1 MEIITLFNE
10 LGQAATINNLTYQI
24 GQNSISICDL
34 KNNVIADIELNDGYC
49 DLTVYDSKNIDNSYY
64 TEVETTDDVENA
76 IKKYSNLGDQKMIT
90 LTMDNGSCND
100 FKKISINFES
110 VETVEELAK
119 RYFNWRT
126 PTKKYKSIYERLL
139 SIGSSR
145 YDAFIL
151 YCHKLGY

>member
-1 MEIITLFNE
+1 MKIISLFNKE
-10 LGQAATINNLTYQI
+10 GQTLTINNLTYQV
-24 GQNSISICDL
+24 GQNNISISNL
-34 KNNVIADIELNDGYC
+34 KGYAIAELEYNDGYI
-49 DLTVYDSKNIDNSYY
+49 DLTIFDIKSIDNSYY

-100 FKKISINFES
+100 FKKISINFEH
-110 VETVEELAK
+110 VETIEELAK
-119 RYFNWRT
+119 SYFNWRT

>member
-1 MEIITLFNE
+1 MKIISLFNKE
-10 LGQAATINNLTYQI
+10 GQTLTINNLTYQV
-24 GQNSISICDL
+24 GQNNISISNL
-34 KNNVIADIELNDGYC
+34 KGYAIAELEFNDGYI
-49 DLTVYDSKNIDNSYY
+49 DLTIFDIKSIDNSYY

-76 IKKYSNLGDQKMIT
+76 IKKYSNVGDQKMIT
-90 LTMDNGSCND
+90 LTMDNGNCND
-100 FKKISINFES
+100 FKKISINFEH
-110 VETVEELAK
+110 VETIEELAK
-119 RYFNWRT
+119 SYFNWRT

>member
-1 MEIITLFNE
+1 MKIITLFDKV
-10 LGQAATINNLTYQI
+10 GQAATINNFVYQV
-24 GQNSISICDL
+24 GQNGISIYDL
-34 KNNVIADIELNDGYC
+34 KGYAIAEIELNDGYC
-49 DLTVYDSKNIDNSYY
+49 DLTIYDSKNLDKSYY

-100 FKKISINFES
+100 FKKISINFEH
-110 VETVEELAK
+110 VETIEELAK
-119 RYFNWRT
+119 SYFNWRT

-145 YDAFIL
+145 YDEFIL

>member
-1 MEIITLFNE
+1 MKIISLFNKE
-10 LGQAATINNLTYQI
+10 GQTLTINNLTYQV
-24 GQNSISICDL
+24 GQNNISISNL
-34 KNNVIADIELNDGYC
+34 KGYAIAELEYIDGYI
-49 DLTVYDSKNIDNSYY
+49 DLTIFDIKSIDNSYY
-64 TEVETTDDVENA
+64 AEVETTDDVENA

-100 FKKISINFES
+100 FKKISINFEH
-110 VETVEELAK
+110 VETIEELAK
-119 RYFNWRT
+119 SYFNWRT

-145 YDAFIL
+145 YDEFIL